1 MSINHENQYKN
12 ERESRWELAKE
23 NEYNA
28 IKKIVIIL
36 KFYYQDG
43 KAMRYDDS
51 WFQFYDL
58 DTLEEENWVRGVSD
72 FLIALNNQQGVYAE
86 IKIKQQYFMKT
97 KTGGVTKLGA
107 WIANYGC
114 YSVYLDI
121 HPVYQNISNFIR
133 VFGLKKSSFI
143 FFFVMLENNQFTD
156 IYFINMEELDNLLAN
171 GFKGQQITV
180 YGEGYGMKTKEGRAN
195 CYLIPVDAMHK
206 FESSENIV
214 QYFNEC
220 SSSAIIYPVDI
231 LKKLYK

>member
-1 MSINHENQYKN
+1 
-12 ERESRWELAKE
+12 
-23 NEYNA
+23 
-28 IKKIVIIL
+28 
-36 KFYYQDG
+36 
-43 KAMRYDDS
+43 
-51 WFQFYDL
+51 
-58 DTLEEENWVRGVSD
+58 
-72 FLIALNNQQGVYAE
+72 
-86 IKIKQQYFMKT
+86 MKT

>member
-1 MSINHENQYKN
+1 MSINHENLYKN

-28 IKKIVIIL
+28 IMAIANIL
-36 KFYYQDG
+36 RKYYPNV
-43 KAMRYDDS
+43 KTRRYDDS

-58 DTLEEENWVRGVSD
+58 DILGEEMWIRGVSD

-97 KTGGVTKLGA
+97 KTGGVTKLGTR
-107 WIANYGC
+107 IANYGC

-121 HPVYQNISNFIR
+121 HPVYQNISNFIS
-133 VFGLKKSSFI
+133 VLGLKKSSFI

-214 QYFNEC
+214 RYFNEC
-220 SSSAIIYPVDI
+220 SSNAILYPVNI